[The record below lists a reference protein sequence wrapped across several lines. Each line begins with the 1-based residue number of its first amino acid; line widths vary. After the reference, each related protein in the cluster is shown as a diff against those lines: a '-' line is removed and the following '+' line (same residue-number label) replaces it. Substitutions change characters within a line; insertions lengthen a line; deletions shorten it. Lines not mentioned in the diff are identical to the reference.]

1 MKFFNKKNLKLF
13 IKKIDLFK
21 SEAKTYTNGLTFIP
35 SILGG
40 IVSFF
45 LILFTVMVMFK

>member
-40 IVSFF
+40 VVSFF